1 MALAFA
7 GKVVASS
14 AISVIVRK
22 SFDYLEK
29 YTKLEGMK
37 SVQDHL
43 ERTLPQ
49 VQVVFDAV
57 DMEKIRGQSE
67 ALDAWLWQLRDAV
80 EEAEDALDE
89 VEYYKLEKKVETSG
103 NNVGSYLY
111 KCKRM
116 FIQQFNAT
124 FNVGTVKKIIYAM
137 KKIDEVATAV
147 ERFLPLVGLIDPS
160 SLRHISQ
167 QETSNSRETS
177 SFLFDEMIIGR
188 DSRKIR

>member
-37 SVQDHL
+37 SVQDRL

-57 DMEKIRGQSE
+57 DMEKIRDRSD
-67 ALDAWLWQLRDAV
+67 ALDALLWQLRDAV

-103 NNVGSYLY
+103 NNV
-111 KCKRM
+111 K
-116 FIQQFNAT
+116 
-124 FNVGTVKKIIYAM
+124 
-137 KKIDEVATAV
+137 
-147 ERFLPLVGLIDPS
+147 GLGA
-160 SLRHISQ
+160 Q
-167 QETSNSRETS
+167 
-177 SFLFDEMIIGR
+177 
-188 DSRKIR
+188 DSRTSTT